1 MMLSNFSYMS
11 HFLSFTAQGN
21 VMKKFKIL
29 HLRSLKQEQTQ
40 HEQQKVEKGA

>member
-21 VMKKFKIL
+21 VMKKLKSYIFG
-29 HLRSLKQEQTQ
+29 SLKQEQTQ
-40 HEQQKVEKGA
+40 HEQ